1 MRKTNPPN
9 SGFFSR
15 GVLRGPNS
23 VDRVTQLIK
32 PCPID
37 VDRNRGFG
45 AEIGKAMDC
54 VGLRRRM
61 GGVTNVELRAAAG
74 SRPVRVQG
82 EVCLR
87 HGPAMD
93 PERAPAM
100 GAVHR
105 RHLARPPDQREDGVI
120 LRGMQQMPDISD
132 R

>member
-1 MRKTNPPN
+1 MRKRNPPN
-9 SGFFSR
+9 SEFFSCV
-15 GVLRGPNS
+15 VLCSPNP

-45 AEIGKAMDC
+45 TEIGKPMDG
-54 VGLRRRM
+54 VGFRWCM
-61 GGVTNVELRAAAG
+61 GDVTNVELRAAAG

-100 GAVHR
+100 VAVHR

-120 LRGMQQMPDISD
+120 LRGMQQMPHISV